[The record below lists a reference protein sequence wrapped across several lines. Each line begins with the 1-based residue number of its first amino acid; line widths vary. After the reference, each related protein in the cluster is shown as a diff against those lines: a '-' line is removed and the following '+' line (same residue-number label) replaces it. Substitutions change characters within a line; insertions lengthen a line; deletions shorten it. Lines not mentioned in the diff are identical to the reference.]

1 MFKVYQVSQYTSNT
15 SIFCMYYL
23 SGNFLNISREA
34 CCGLNTDLSYIA
46 SNYSLICCY
55 MWIPLQIIKVTLS
68 DVDLEYSI
76 GCVHDAITFYDGS
89 EIVDD
94 VIATVC
100 GNHDNVVKYS
110 RSSTVSFYFLS
121 K

>member
-1 MFKVYQVSQYTSNT
+1 
-15 SIFCMYYL
+15 
-23 SGNFLNISREA
+23 
-34 CCGLNTDLSYIA
+34 
-46 SNYSLICCY
+46 

-76 GCVHDAITFYDGS
+76 GCVHDSITFYDGS

-100 GNHDNVVKYS
+100 GNHDNLVKYS
-110 RSSTVSFYFLS
+110 RSSTVSFLLCTLINSDYYYMVIQSFIRF
-121 K
+121 